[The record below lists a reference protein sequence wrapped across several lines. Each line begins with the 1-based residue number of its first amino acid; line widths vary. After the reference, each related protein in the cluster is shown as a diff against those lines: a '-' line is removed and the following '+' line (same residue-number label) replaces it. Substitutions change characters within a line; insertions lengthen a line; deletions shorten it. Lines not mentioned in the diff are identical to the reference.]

1 MVVVDGL
8 FISNSYL
15 LTGKDFQNLLLW
27 KPRVGEAYTVCNAER
42 KFFRARVTKLK
53 SDKAEIF
60 VFEGPCE
67 SVESDLTITLLH
79 AIPEKERM
87 ELIIQK
93 VTELGVSSII
103 PFKSKCSISIE
114 ERDAKQKKSHKWGE
128 IALKASKQCRR
139 ASIPQ
144 VHPYCNFAN
153 AVHATAQCDLKIL
166 LWENEKDTNLK
177 KTILNVKDL
186 GLNNIAI
193 MIGSEGGFEDTE
205 ITRAREAGFITVGI
219 GHRILRTET
228 AAIVT
233 VGLIQYELGNLG

>member
-1 MVVVDGL
+1 MYESGMVVVDGL

-67 SVESDLTITLLH
+67 SVESDLTITLLQ

-93 VTELGVSSII
+93 VTELGFSSII

-128 IALKASKQCRR
+128 IALKAAKQCRR
-139 ASIPQ
+139 ATIPQ
-144 VHPYCNFAN
+144 VQPCCSFAG
-153 AVHATAQCDLKIL
+153 AVKGSSSHGLKLL
-166 LWENEKDTNLK
+166 LWATEKTGSLK
-177 KTILNVKDL
+177 QHLNGVKDL
-186 GLNNIAI
+186 NSVSVIVGP
-193 MIGSEGGFEDTE
+193 EGGLEKAE
-205 ITRAREAGFITVGI
+205 VEEAKKAGFIPVGL
-219 GHRILRTET
+219 GQRILRTET
-228 AAIVT
+228 AAIII
-233 VGLIQYELGNLG
+233 VGLIQYELG